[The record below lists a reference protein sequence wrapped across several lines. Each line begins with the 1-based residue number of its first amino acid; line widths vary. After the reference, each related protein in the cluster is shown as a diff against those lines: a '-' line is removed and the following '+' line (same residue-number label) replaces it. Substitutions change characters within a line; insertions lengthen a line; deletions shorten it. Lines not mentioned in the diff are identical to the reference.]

1 MQMYQ
6 RRGGCTNQCQMDTRR
21 ELGGEN
27 MLNILQTSFV
37 DGGPQHPPPS
47 ISRVPHFL
55 PSLSLND
62 KGCISRSSEKL
73 GRQEWE

>member
-1 MQMYQ
+1 MEVKIC
-6 RRGGCTNQCQMDTRR
+6 RNN
-21 ELGGEN
+21 LK
-27 MLNILQTSFV
+27 TSFV
-37 DGGPQHPPPS
+37 DGPFLPQHPHPSMS